1 MLEQHFP
8 LLANAPVSQTHS
20 CHYELTSSRDFII
33 DRHPRMSNVWIAGGG
48 NAEGFK
54 FGPVVGEYLAQRAL
68 GDDGDPEFAKRFRI
82 PEKEYEPPPSLAA
95 TPVAGP
101 TPPPGTRSRPSR

>member
-8 LLANAPVSQTHS
+8 LLANAPISQTHS
-20 CHYELTSSRDFII
+20 CHYELTSSRDFIV

-54 FGPVVGEYLAQRAL
+54 FGPVIGEYIAQRAV
-68 GDDGDPEFAKRFRI
+68 GEEGDPEIAKRFRI
-82 PEKEYEPPPSLAA
+82 PAKEFDPTPPAPAPAAAA
-95 TPVAGP
+95 TP
-101 TPPPGTRSRPSR
+101 PPDTRSRPSR